1 MGALD
6 YLKEFEG
13 RVLDAKSYQSLR
25 RNFELQEENHQL
37 LNDKIKHLEDEVSK
51 LRQLNEQLTAENK
64 DLLDKV
70 NGFEKREKYK
80 IHKGV
85 AFKVN
90 QDNEVEPL
98 PCCPRCF
105 LAMSDAGIGAFK
117 CPECEYVV
125 QPKILAHI
133 LANELT
139 SILNK
144 GGQ

>member
-37 LNDKIKHLEDEVSK
+37 LNDKIKHLENEVLT
-51 LRQLNEQLTAENK
+51 LRQQNEHLTTENK

-70 NGFEKREKYK
+70 NGFEEREKYK
-80 IHKGV
+80 INKGI

-90 QDNEVEPL
+90 QDGGVEPT
-98 PCCPRCF
+98 PYCPNCH
-105 LAMSDAGIGAFK
+105 LTMSYAGITIYK
-117 CPECEYVV
+117 CPKCGY
-125 QPKILAHI
+125 LAKPNRNASV
-133 LANELT
+133 LAVELT
-139 SILNK
+139 NILKDN
-144 GGQ
+144 